1 MNESTSIIAMGGA
14 AISAMFGFCVFL
26 WRSTLTR
33 YEKRIDTLE
42 SREAATLDT
51 LAENVKAVAAA
62 MQTMVEAFKEL
73 RIAIEHTRRE
83 RG

>member
-1 MNESTSIIAMGGA
+1 MEITSIIAMFGA
-14 AISAMFGFCVFL
+14 AIAAMFSFCVFL

-42 SREAATLDT
+42 SREAVTLDT

-73 RIAIEHTRRE
+73 RIGIEHTRRE